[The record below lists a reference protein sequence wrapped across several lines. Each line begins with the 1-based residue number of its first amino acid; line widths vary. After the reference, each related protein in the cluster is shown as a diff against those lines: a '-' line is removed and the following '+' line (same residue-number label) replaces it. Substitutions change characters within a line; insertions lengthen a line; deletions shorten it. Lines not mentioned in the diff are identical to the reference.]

1 VSPEHTVPRNLPTF
15 RDRFPLPPF
24 KRFYEPDSI
33 RIMTDAIDFACRML
47 PDGVP
52 ESESL
57 RRRLATHI
65 LHDIDAGERDPMR
78 LATSAVFSIGV

>member
-1 VSPEHTVPRNLPTF
+1 MPRDMPTF
-15 RDRFPLPPF
+15 RDPFPAPPF

-47 PDGVP
+47 PDGAG

-65 LHDIDAGERDPMR
+65 LHDIDAGERDPLR
-78 LATSAVFSIGV
+78 LATSAVFSVRS

>member
-1 VSPEHTVPRNLPTF
+1 MPLDMPPF
-15 RDRFPLPPF
+15 RDRFAAPPF

-33 RIMTDAIDFACRML
+33 RIMTDALDFACRML
-47 PDGVP
+47 PDGMR

-65 LHDIDAGERDPMR
+65 LHDIDGGERDPLR
-78 LATSAVFSIGV
+78 LATIAVFSVRV

>member
-1 VSPEHTVPRNLPTF
+1 MPRYIPAF
-15 RDRFPLPPF
+15 RDRFSAPLF

-47 PDGVP
+47 PDSVP

-57 RRRLATHI
+57 RRLLATHI
-65 LHDIDAGERDPMR
+65 LHDIDAGERDPLR